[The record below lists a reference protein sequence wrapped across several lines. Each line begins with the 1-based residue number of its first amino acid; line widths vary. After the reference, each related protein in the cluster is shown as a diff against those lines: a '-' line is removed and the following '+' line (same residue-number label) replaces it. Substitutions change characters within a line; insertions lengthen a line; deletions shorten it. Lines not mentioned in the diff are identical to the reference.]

1 MQHIGAAPRVCSR
14 RDLFEDALLSH
25 ASTRGLIHHRAH
37 DLLDLQICERVD
49 DVRHGGDLF
58 PRHMIET
65 DGSVACPNAF
75 DRRRPSAVVWVGA
88 PGALRSAIEV
98 PYPVPCRSS
107 LYCRTKIG
115 LNSIGAPMPTSV
127 VSLSEFKAKA
137 AQMLE
142 EIKASPTEIII
153 TQRGSAT
160 AVVQSYASYQRT
172 QEALLMLKLMVQGE
186 ADVREGRVTAQRK
199 VFSSLRRQIRD
210 G

>member
-1 MQHIGAAPRVCSR
+1 
-14 RDLFEDALLSH
+14 
-25 ASTRGLIHHRAH
+25 
-37 DLLDLQICERVD
+37 
-49 DVRHGGDLF
+49 
-58 PRHMIET
+58 
-65 DGSVACPNAF
+65 
-75 DRRRPSAVVWVGA
+75 
-88 PGALRSAIEV
+88 
-98 PYPVPCRSS
+98 
-107 LYCRTKIG
+107 
-115 LNSIGAPMPTSV
+115 MPTSV